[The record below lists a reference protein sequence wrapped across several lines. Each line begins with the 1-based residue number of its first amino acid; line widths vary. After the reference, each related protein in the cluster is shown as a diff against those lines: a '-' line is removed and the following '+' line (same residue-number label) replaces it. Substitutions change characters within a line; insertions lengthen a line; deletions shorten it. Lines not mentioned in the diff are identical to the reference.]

1 MKQSGEMSFSNRRF
15 GQRAERCCK
24 TGSTSNQIND
34 VNIVFLD
41 DCCLVNIMHQ
51 QALPLLHTSVF

>member
-1 MKQSGEMSFSNRRF
+1 MNQSGEMSFPNRRF
-15 GQRAERCCK
+15 GQREECSCK

-41 DCCLVNIMHQ
+41 ECCLVNLMHQ